1 MSLHIVSKMEN
12 LFININFR
20 FVYDQGSFNDQ
31 YLLTLSDS
39 VVAGANIFHVSAKDP
54 DSGEFGKIRYELATS
69 NDKKVSE
76 LFMIDGTS
84 GKIFTLEGMKQL
96 DQRYTFLFCFNVQY
110 RQEGKKRKLS

>member
-1 MSLHIVSKMEN
+1 LIY
-12 LFININFR
+12 FR

-39 VVAGANIFHVSAKDP
+39 VVAGANIFHVSANDS
-54 DSGEFGKIRYELATS
+54 DSGEFGKIRYELAPS
-69 NDKKVSE
+69 NDDKVSE

-96 DQRYTFLFCFNVQY
+96 DQR
-110 RQEGKKRKLS
+110 